1 MERGDNIVIRKQ
13 TFISKNE
20 RAFKDVYKID
30 KNPMGSGAFGVVSKC
45 QHRDL
50 GFTRAVKKVNKKK
63 IKNME
68 KFKQEIE
75 IL

>member
-1 MERGDNIVIRKQ
+1 MEKKEDVPLLTIKKQ

-20 RAFKDVYKID
+20 KAFRDVYKVD

-45 QHRDL
+45 QHREL
-50 GFTRAVKKVNKKK
+50 KLTRAVKKVSKKK

-68 KFKQEIE
+68 KF
-75 IL
+75 

>member
-1 MERGDNIVIRKQ
+1 MEKAGVVIRKQ
-13 TFISKNE
+13 TFITKNVKP
-20 RAFKDVYKID
+20 FKEVYKID

-45 QHRDL
+45 QHRSL
-50 GFTRAVKKVNKKK
+50 GFTRAVKKVSKKK